1 MKREKAYAIIN
12 AIKEL
17 RAAITDE
24 EALKYPALYPEWQP
38 GIQLAATDRIEYN
51 GKLYKVIQS
60 HITQLDWT
68 PDTTFA
74 LFEPIDLDNK
84 GTIDNPIIAAVG
96 MTYIK
101 DMYYLDETDD
111 NVYLCIRSDAADG
124 STLYYMPNAL
134 VGIYFEKINK

>member
-38 GIQLAATDRIEYN
+38 NAQLTINDRIEYN
-51 GKLYKVIQS
+51 NKLYRVIQS
-60 HITQLDWT
+60 HTAQSDWT

-101 DMYYLDETDD
+101 DLYYFDETDGSI
-111 NVYLCIRSDAADG
+111 YLCTRSDTADG
-124 STLYYMPNAL
+124 TTLYYMPNAL
-134 VGIYFEKINK
+134 VGIYFEKQ